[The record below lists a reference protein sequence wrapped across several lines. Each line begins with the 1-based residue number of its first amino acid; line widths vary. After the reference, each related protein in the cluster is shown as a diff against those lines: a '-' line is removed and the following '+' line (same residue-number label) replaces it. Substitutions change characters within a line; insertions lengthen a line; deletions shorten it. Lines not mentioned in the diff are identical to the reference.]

1 MTQYFDLFES
11 AESSDCDQDMT
22 IGVCGFKQN
31 VRIAF
36 DEDDPSLI
44 NALRQWNERND
55 QQRFRIKDLT
65 SFVVKSDGEE
75 LLTSIDQVN
84 NNYSSDP
91 SLESSDRKILSVGQ
105 EFSFRIIILQVIGVA
120 KEYRDVF
127 CQFNFLHR
135 FDEAFSTEPIK
146 NTGSG
151 PAPGFFRIQ
160 NVTVNVTQ
168 SFLQYLRAQP
178 ILFEFFGHYQQHPL
192 DKESKDSLQPVNP

>member
-1 MTQYFDLFES
+1 M
-11 AESSDCDQDMT
+11 
-22 IGVCGFKQN
+22 
-31 VRIAF
+31 RITF
-36 DEDDPSLI
+36 DEDDACLVD
-44 NALRQWNERND
+44 ALRKWNERND

-65 SFVVKSDGEE
+65 SFVVENDGEAM
-75 LLTSIDQVN
+75 LTSIDQVN
-84 NNYSSDP
+84 NNYSSDS
-91 SLESSDRKILSVGQ
+91 SLDISDRKLLTCGQ

-160 NVTVNVTQ
+160 NITVTVTQ
-168 SFLQYLRAQP
+168 SFMQYLRAQP

-192 DKESKDSLQPVNP
+192 DKESKDSLQPINP